1 MVSELR
7 RETKTMCRENLCDNR
22 FELRFIEGFCAAA
35 AVGAESISSEK
46 FKYVA
51 DRIKAHL
58 DAPVK
63 KRKYTRKAELPLV

>member
-1 MVSELR
+1 
-7 RETKTMCRENLCDNR
+7 MCRENLCDNR

-35 AVGAESISSEK
+35 AKTTDAISAEK
-46 FKYVA
+46 FQYLA

-58 DAPVK
+58 TER

>member
-1 MVSELR
+1 
-7 RETKTMCRENLCDNR
+7 MCKEILCDNR

-35 AVGAESISSEK
+35 AKTVDAVNGEK

-63 KRKYTRKAELPLV
+63 KRKYIRKGGEQLPLV